1 MLMNSTLLLRAS
13 AIGAAAM
20 TYIGIL
26 IFHFD
31 ILSIYTVF
39 FAVFGAG
46 VGVLVAY
53 RIKFR

>member
-1 MLMNSTLLLRAS
+1 MDSKTLLRAS

-20 TYIGIL
+20 AYIALL

-39 FAVFGAG
+39 YAVLGAG
-46 VGVLVAY
+46 LGVLAAY
-53 RIKFR
+53 KIRFN